1 MTTTGPKL
9 EGGAAL
15 APPPVDTPAESAQQT
30 RDRFMKEAWQ
40 ATLGTLNN
48 AEEETQALLGR
59 LVALGQM
66 SREEGVRMYGEVRQ
80 LVEQRRNELEDRVQK
95 AIGAA
100 MKRLT
105 IPSQDDIAQVAQK
118 VAELERRVE
127 ALDNFEPPSTPQMPV
142 SKLARGLSR
151 LQPRKKK

>member
-1 MTTTGPKL
+1 MTTTGAKL
-9 EGGAAL
+9 
-15 APPPVDTPAESAQQT
+15 PAEPAATPPAETKTETPEET
-30 RDRFMKEAWQ
+30 RERFLREAWQ

-59 LVALGQM
+59 LVALGQL
-66 SREEGVRMYGEVRQ
+66 SREEGTRMFSEVRV
-80 LVEQRRNELEDRVQK
+80 LVEQRRNELEDRVQS

-105 IPSQDDIAQVAQK
+105 IPTQEDLAEVAQK
-118 VAELERRVE
+118 IAELERRVE
-127 ALDNFEPPSTPQMPV
+127 ALDNFEAPSNPQMAV

-151 LQPRKKK
+151 QRPRKK